1 MIVVVFCN
9 YDSDINTILLVTAEV
24 AKRCPLKNMSLK
36 ILQNLQKNTCVGV
49 LLFNKAAGWKT
60 WNFKKPASCEFRK
73 IFKTFF

>member
-49 LLFNKAAGWKT
+49 LLFNKAAG
-60 WNFKKPASCEFRK
+60 
-73 IFKTFF
+73 